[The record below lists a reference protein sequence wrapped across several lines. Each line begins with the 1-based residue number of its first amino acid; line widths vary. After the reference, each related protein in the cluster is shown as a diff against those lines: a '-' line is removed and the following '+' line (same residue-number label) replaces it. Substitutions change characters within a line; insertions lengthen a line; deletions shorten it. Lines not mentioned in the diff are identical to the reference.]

1 MHSSNKKKKYH
12 LLLATPEMQLNM
24 DQAPVDLRQV
34 TVLSKGDWDRI
45 QKQLHRKQIEE
56 EIIRK
61 KHAEIEDRKQ
71 KSDEMVKDWGN
82 TIIVSTA

>member
-1 MHSSNKKKKYH
+1 
-12 LLLATPEMQLNM
+12 M
-24 DQAPVDLRQV
+24 DQAPVDIRQV

-56 EIIRK
+56 DIIRK
-61 KHAEIEDRKQ
+61 KQAEIEDRKQ